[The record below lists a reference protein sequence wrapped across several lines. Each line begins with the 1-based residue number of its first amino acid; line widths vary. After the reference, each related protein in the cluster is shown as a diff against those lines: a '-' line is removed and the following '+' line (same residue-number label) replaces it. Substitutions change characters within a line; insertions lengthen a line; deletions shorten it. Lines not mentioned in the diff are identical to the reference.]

1 MSERRGSPVRRN
13 LLGRGGANDQVP
25 EETLKSLLRAYNEEP
40 SRRLEIAAEIDRQFR
55 RDAALLVLDSSGFS
69 RTTRVHGI
77 IHFLALLER
86 LDRAVRPLVEAAGGH
101 ILKEEAD
108 NIFALFGTA
117 EAALSCAEA
126 IMAALRMTNEV
137 LPAADEMYVSIGIG
151 FGSVLLVGDSDAF
164 GDEMNVT
171 CKLGE
176 DLAQREEILL
186 TPGAYRAL
194 GEPNEGFEEIRFSV
208 SGLEFVAHRRL
219 AAG

>member
-1 MSERRGSPVRRN
+1 MLE
-13 LLGRGGANDQVP
+13 RGGLPTPRVLFGSGGPTDQAP
-25 EETLKSLLRAYNEEP
+25 AERLRSLLRAYNEEP
-40 SRRLEIAAEIDRQFR
+40 FRRPEIAAEIDRQFR

-86 LDRAVRPLVEAAGGH
+86 LDRAVRPLVEAAGGR

-108 NIFALFGTA
+108 NIFALFDTA
-117 EAALSCAEA
+117 EAALACGES

-151 FGSVLLVGDSDAF
+151 FGSVLLVGDGDAF

-194 GEPNEGFEEIRFSV
+194 GEPAAGFETMRFSI

-219 AAG
+219 AAS